1 MRETVIS
8 RTSAGDVEII
18 IDKGIDTGAEILKKH
33 KPCHVL
39 IVSDDSV
46 YALYG
51 EKTKESIEAAG
62 FVVDTFVFPHGE
74 ESKNIDTLNSILEYA
89 ASKEMSRTDLFVAL
103 GGGVVGDI
111 TGFASAV
118 FLRGVDYVQVPTT
131 VLAAVDS
138 SVGGKTAVD
147 LNAGKNLIGAFH
159 QPLEVLLDVDVFDT
173 LPEEIFTEGLAE
185 AIKYGMIKDK
195 KLYDLFKDNDIDSLD
210 MIPVCKRCI
219 EIKADVVE
227 KDEFDNGE
235 RRLLNFGH
243 TPGHAV
249 EILSKFGISH
259 GHAVSIGMVI
269 MTRLSERTGEIPQ
282 GSTDEFIEVLKKY
295 NLPTECGYNNKELTA
310 HSKVDKKR
318 KGSKIGLVMLHSIG
332 KAYVKETDVDDI
344 ERLYAI
350 GLNM

>member
-1 MRETVIS
+1 M
-8 RTSAGDVEII
+8 
-18 IDKGIDTGAEILKKH
+18 
-33 KPCHVL
+33 L

-62 FVVDTFVFPHGE
+62 FNVDTFVFPHGE

-147 LNAGKNLIGAFH
+147 LNAGKNLIGAF
-159 QPLEVLLDVDVFDT
+159 Q
-173 LPEEIFTEGLAE
+173 PEEIFTEGLAE

-195 KLYDLFKDNDIDSLD
+195 KLYDLFKDNDIESLD

-259 GHAVSIGMVI
+259 GHAVAIGMVI
-269 MTRLSERTGEIPQ
+269 MTRLSERVGEIPQ

>member
-259 GHAVSIGMVI
+259 GHAVAIGMVI
-269 MTRLSERTGEIPQ
+269 MTRLSERTGEILRAQ
-282 GSTDEFIEVLKKY
+282 RM
-295 NLPTECGYNNKELTA
+295 NLLRCLRNITFLQNVVITTKNLRLTA
-310 HSKVDKKR
+310 RLIRREKVQR
-318 KGSKIGLVMLHSIG
+318 
-332 KAYVKETDVDDI
+332 
-344 ERLYAI
+344 
-350 GLNM
+350 